1 MTEKSI
7 EGQLDELGFVT
18 GSINEVILT
27 TMNPDGTP
35 NAAPMGALRVGPDT
49 LEIRPFKTSKTYR
62 NLLGH
67 GRACMNI
74 TADPGLFLV
83 TAFKEESFEGFR
95 GASFERDMRLEDS
108 NAYLFIEVVKSFEI
122 SEDRARFTCK
132 VASVEVCDPMPRAFS
147 RGVAVAIEAIVHATR
162 IEVFTREAKQ
172 AEVERLIKRFFECKN
187 VVERVSAPD
196 SKEARV
202 IIELERLIACWRDRE
217 RR

>member
-35 NAAPMGALRVGPDT
+35 NAAPMGALRAGPDA

-67 GRACMNI
+67 GRACVNI

-83 TAFKEESFEGFR
+83 TSFKGECFEGFS
-95 GASFERDMRLEDS
+95 GVSFERDMRLKGSD
-108 NAYLFIEVVKSFEI
+108 AYLFIEAVESLEL
-122 SEDRARFTCK
+122 SEERAGFTCR
-132 VASVEVCDPMPRAFS
+132 VVSVEVCDTMPKAFS
-147 RGVAVAIEAIVHATR
+147 RGAAAAIEATVHATR
-162 IEVFTREAKQ
+162 IEVYTREAEQ
-172 AEVERLIKRFFECKN
+172 AELERLIRRFFECKD
-187 VVERVSAPD
+187 VVERVSASD

-202 IIELERLIACWRDRE
+202 ILELERLIARWRERE

>member
-35 NAAPMGALRVGPDT
+35 NAAPMGTLRVGPDA
-49 LEIRPFKTSKTYR
+49 LEIRPFKTSNTYR

-67 GRACMNI
+67 SRACVNI

-83 TAFKEESFEGFR
+83 TAFKEERFEGFR

-108 NAYLFIEVVKSFEI
+108 NVYLFIEVVESFEI
-122 SEDRARFTCK
+122 SEDRAGFTFK
-132 VASVEVCDPMPRAFS
+132 VTSVEVSDPMPRAFS
-147 RGVAVAIEAIVHATR
+147 RGVAAAMEAIVHATR

-172 AEVERLIKRFFECKN
+172 AEVERLIRRFFECKD

-196 SKEARV
+196 STEARV
-202 IIELERLIACWRDRE
+202 IRELERLIASWRERE